1 MKVGIIGAG
10 IVGGAIEHWFSDAH
24 ELFVHD
30 PVRGTEIEHVT
41 NNAEI
46 AYIAVPTPQDDD
58 SGACDTRIV
67 ESVLSSLPDG
77 FSAVIKSTVVPGT
90 TQRLHEKFP
99 NLKIGYSPEFLVER
113 RHLDDFGNQDL
124 LICGTHHD
132 DLAEMVFE
140 HHRIAGVMRKE
151 QYFLVTPT
159 QAELVKY
166 SKNSFYAIK
175 VIFANQMYDICSA
188 LGEDWEGIR
197 EIITA
202 EQSQPIGDSHLNPI
216 FGLNRGFGGKC
227 LPKDTM
233 ALKVLSEDLGVEYEL
248 LSAIQND
255 NRRLRGILTGKP
267 SDVST
272 QDD

>member
-188 LGEDWEGIR
+188 LGEDWGEIR